1 MSVLERWQGRSVA
14 AEPFEVLPESRELE
28 LVRTIYTCIYGLCI
42 YVCVSVCPFCV
53 LRLLVCN
60 IVCVICVS
68 SLSMCSVCGDGWDAG
83 GGRARVG
90 AVSVANGQ
98 DPPAAAA
105 QRAAEGGL
113 RQEALGGGAAQR
125 GAGRMGHVRTPPS
138 HPTQPTQTTH
148 ASNPHTLAC
157 TRAQLLRIA

>member
-1 MSVLERWQGRSVA
+1 VSVLERWQGRSVA

-28 LVRTIYTCIYGLCI
+28 LVRNIYTYIYGLCI

-68 SLSMCSVCGDGWDAG
+68 SLCVGTGGMQAVDALESELSASPTDRTLQQRLHNAQQKAAYVKKRWAEEQLSAEQVEWAMCE
-83 GGRARVG
+83 
-90 AVSVANGQ
+90 
-98 DPPAAAA
+98 P
-105 QRAAEGGL
+105 
-113 RQEALGGGAAQR
+113 
-125 GAGRMGHVRTPPS
+125 PPS

>member
-28 LVRTIYTCIYGLCI
+28 LVRTIYTYIYGLCI

-68 SLSMCSVCGDGWDAG
+68 SLSMCSAWDGWDAG

-125 GAGRMGHVRTPPS
+125 GAGRMGHVRTPTLSPN
-138 HPTQPTQTTH
+138 PT
-148 ASNPHTLAC
+148 HTNLH
-157 TRAQLLRIA
+157 TPMRN